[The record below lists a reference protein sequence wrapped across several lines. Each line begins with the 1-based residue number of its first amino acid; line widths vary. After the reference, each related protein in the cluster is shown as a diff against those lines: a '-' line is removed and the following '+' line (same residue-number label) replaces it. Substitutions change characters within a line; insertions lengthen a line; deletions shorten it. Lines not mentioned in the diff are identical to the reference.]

1 MTDSPLLAFYRGQPD
16 NLGRTWDEILAQDD
30 EWLEYRHD
38 FIQWLFPLVT
48 PSGANLAAPVLSAAD
63 IEAFHQEPAL
73 RRKLLLSLD
82 RMLRF
87 YGLKRTDSGVGKDAG
102 WSQRKQNWFVRPT
115 HNNLRITR
123 ILKSLATLGCAQEAR
138 RFHVALGQLVR
149 TEPDA
154 GVGVEALEYW
164 DKALR

>member
-1 MTDSPLLAFYRGQPD
+1 MNDSPLLAFYRGQPD

-38 FIQWLFPLVT
+38 FIQWLFPLVA
-48 PSGANLAAPVLSAAD
+48 PSGANLAAPLLSRAD
-63 IEAFHQEPAL
+63 IDAFRNEPVL

-87 YGLKRTDSGVGKDAG
+87 YGLKRTGNGIVKDPG
-102 WSQRKQNWFVRPT
+102 WSKRKQNWFVRPT

-123 ILKSLATLGCAQEAR
+123 MLKSLMVLGCEREAR
-138 RFHVALGQLVR
+138 QFHDALTQLVR
-149 TEPDA
+149 QEEDS
-154 GVGVEALEYW
+154 GVGAEALEYW
-164 DKALR
+164 EAVLR